1 MTEEFLG
8 LLVNKVLRDLKAR
21 KDQRDPL
28 VSPDLLD
35 LLEKRAKMDHR
46 ALLVIREDL
55 ETKETRELKEEMVHQ
70 A

>member
-1 MTEEFLG
+1 M
-8 LLVNKVLRDLKAR
+8 VS
-21 KDQRDPL
+21 KDCW
-28 VSPDLLD
+28 DLLD

-46 ALLVIREDL
+46 GLLAILGDL